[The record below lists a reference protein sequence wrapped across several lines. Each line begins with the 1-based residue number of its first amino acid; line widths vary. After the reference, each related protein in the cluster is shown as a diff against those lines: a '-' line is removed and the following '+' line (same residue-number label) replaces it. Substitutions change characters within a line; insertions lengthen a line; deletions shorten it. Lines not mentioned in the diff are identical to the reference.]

1 MDRGED
7 RIRQRAYQI
16 WEREGRPEGAD
27 LRHWYQA
34 VDEIAEDAT
43 ASRTS
48 SRSAGDDKL
57 ESEWATQAT
66 TAPSAPPLF
75 GSDNSRE

>member
-1 MDRGED
+1 MGQRED

-34 VDEIAEDAT
+34 VEETAQEAT
-43 ASRTS
+43 ASQTS
-48 SRSAGDDKL
+48 SRSAGDNAL

-75 GSDNSRE
+75 GSDNRRE